1 MGSFDNRV
9 VLITGAGSGIGR
21 ATARIMARA
30 GAKVA
35 IVDCNREGGDETAGM
50 IAREGS
56 RAKVWEGD
64 VTDYSG
70 MAKIV
75 RRVEEAFEKID
86 VLVNNAGVGSDRC
99 PLEEVTPAMFERS
112 MRVHLGGTIFTT
124 QAVLPGMKARKHGA
138 IVNLSSIQGVVGYP
152 NGATYNAAKGGVL
165 ALTTG
170 WAKELAPWK
179 IRVNAVAPGHCLTPM
194 PLQFDS
200 PEVIARKSE
209 MIPLKRYGQPE
220 DMGHAI
226 SYLASPQADF
236 VTGQVISPNGGFQM
250 T

>member
-75 RRVEEAFEKID
+75 TACRRGFRK
-86 VLVNNAGVGSDRC
+86 DR
-99 PLEEVTPAMFERS
+99 RS
-112 MRVHLGGTIFTT
+112 GQQRRGRLGF
-124 QAVLPGMKARKHGA
+124 A
-138 IVNLSSIQGVVGYP
+138 
-152 NGATYNAAKGGVL
+152 
-165 ALTTG
+165 
-170 WAKELAPWK
+170 APWK
-179 IRVNAVAPGHCLTPM
+179 R
-194 PLQFDS
+194 
-200 PEVIARKSE
+200 
-209 MIPLKRYGQPE
+209 
-220 DMGHAI
+220 
-226 SYLASPQADF
+226 
-236 VTGQVISPNGGFQM
+236 
-250 T
+250 

>member
-75 RRVEEAFEKID
+75 RRVEEAFEQDRRSGQQRRGRLGSLPPGRGDPGD
-86 VLVNNAGVGSDRC
+86 VRALHAGASRWHHLHHPGRVAGDESAQARRNRQSSLRFKAWSVIRTA
-99 PLEEVTPAMFERS
+99 PLITPPKAGCWRLPPDGPRS
-112 MRVHLGGTIFTT
+112 SP
-124 QAVLPGMKARKHGA
+124 PG
-138 IVNLSSIQGVVGYP
+138 
-152 NGATYNAAKGGVL
+152 
-165 ALTTG
+165 
-170 WAKELAPWK
+170 
-179 IRVNAVAPGHCLTPM
+179 
-194 PLQFDS
+194 
-200 PEVIARKSE
+200 
-209 MIPLKRYGQPE
+209 RYG
-220 DMGHAI
+220 
-226 SYLASPQADF
+226 S
-236 VTGQVISPNGGFQM
+236 TR
-250 T
+250 